1 MDELLKALEV
11 GKEKANDLIQYL
23 FSKIYFNLIVWTFH
37 LFPSCVIFSWN
48 TLRDFFFNL
57 FVLCHR
63 LASEEKVS
71 IEWQHDRYI
80 YNFYNPATIW

>member
-1 MDELLKALEV
+1 MVELLKALEV

-48 TLRDFFFNL
+48 TLSDLFIFKFFVF
-57 FVLCHR
+57 CHW
-63 LASEEKVS
+63 LASQEKVS
-71 IEWQHDRYI
+71 IKWQHDR
-80 YNFYNPATIW
+80 